1 MSDENVVDSASLV
14 NYSETDDSSS
24 SSWAWL
30 FVFIAIGIFMLV
42 VYYFILYFY
51 DATSLED
58 AVEKAIKRFNED
70 QSEEEWKRTH
80 GNTGDTGNKND
91 SDEEEDDK
99 DEVTFKKVLLK
110 ALDNSIEEG
119 FSNYDA
125 DTSVGTIQK
134 RGSLNW
140 GFIEEDKNCSVSES
154 EQCMSGDI
162 FPTRDISI
170 NPKLR
175 TQ

>member
-1 MSDENVVDSASLV
+1 MSDEIVVDSTSLV

-24 SSWAWL
+24 SWAWL
-30 FVFIAIGIFMLV
+30 FVFIAFGIFMLV

-51 DATSLED
+51 DASSLED

-70 QSEEEWKRTH
+70 QSEEEWKRNH

-91 SDEEEDDK
+91 SDDEEDDK

-140 GFIEEDKNCSVSES
+140 GFIEEDKNCSISES
-154 EQCMSGDI
+154 GECMSGDI
-162 FPTRDISI
+162 FPTREINI